1 MIMKNYFMKSSMML
15 MAVSAALASC
25 TQEDVLQNTPAQP
38 SDNELKLSVSTQD
51 FVSDAQGRAIT
62 NNDKTRTSKFENGDQ
77 MGLYIF
83 SEDGEV
89 LCDNLLYTYTDGSW
103 STDKTI
109 YQYKNAQYVAYFP
122 YCKDLS
128 GVAVAENNPESDT
141 EEGAE
146 EGSTP
151 SITESV
157 TKNITAYFTDNILKT
172 IPQTDAETYEQADL
186 MVATAGQ
193 VEGAKVTLKLAHQFS
208 MIELNIPCR
217 KYITQAGGFEY
228 AAPVEMDVT
237 INGKTD
243 LYRVADGVYRM
254 IVAPGPT
261 PTIEGSVKYD
271 ALQPIYFSS
280 SSVTMNALAAG
291 TFTQFNVT
299 YDDPA
304 LKNLTKDDA
313 TGRYIRPLQPGDYYY
328 SDGTIY
334 PYDEDEDEDENKAD
348 QPFKEGC
355 IGVIFE
361 VGTGAPGTEWNHGSV
376 LALNNAHSDWS
387 KWGNAGGPKD
397 GNSAGEN
404 DLYDFLSGKMDGYT
418 LTGTF
423 TKEVG
428 GLDCAFRKISLF
440 GTEDQSLKGWVFPQ
454 YAAPVGITSGWY
466 MPSAGQLM
474 AVWKGLGG
482 YTVAVDNYMNNMP
495 DDHAKK
501 LESVKKIQEAIEKV
515 GGTFVS
521 TSLSDKN
528 KVVQRWWSTTEWDD
542 KNAWT
547 MEWNLSETANGSST
561 GFSSRNK
568 SQNWDAAQTYARP
581 ILSF

>member
-62 NNDKTRTSKFENGDQ
+62 NNDETRTSKFENGDQ

-89 LCDNLLYTYTDGSW
+89 LCDNLLYTYNEDKWT
-103 STDKTI
+103 TDKTI

-122 YCKDLS
+122 YRKDLS
-128 GVAVAENNPESDT
+128 EVAVAENNAENDA
-141 EEGAE
+141 EGGA

-151 SITESV
+151 SITEIV
-157 TKNITAYFTDNILKT
+157 TKNITDYFTTNILNT
-172 IPQTDAETYEQADL
+172 VSQTDAETYEQADL
-186 MVATAGQ
+186 MVAIATQ
-193 VEGAKVTLKLAHQFS
+193 VTGEDVSLALKHQFS

-217 KYITQAGGFEY
+217 KYITSATDGFQY
-228 AAPVEMDVT
+228 AAPVKMDVK
-237 INGKTD
+237 INEKTD

-254 IVAPGPT
+254 IVAPGTT
-261 PTIEGSVKYD
+261 PTIEGRVVYD
-271 ALQPIYFSS
+271 ALQPINFSL
-280 SSVTMNALAAG
+280 SSVAMKDLAAG

-304 LKNLTKDDA
+304 LKDLAKDEA

-334 PYDEDEDEDENKAD
+334 PYDENKAK

-361 VGTGAPGTEWNHGSV
+361 VGTGAPGTEWTHGSV

-387 KWGNAGGPKD
+387 KWGNAGTPID
-397 GNSAGEN
+397 GNSVDASLGSV
-404 DLYDFLSGKMDGYT
+404 DLFNFLSGKMDGYT
-418 LTGTF
+418 LTNTF
-423 TKEVG
+423 TTAFG
-428 GLDCAFRKISLF
+428 GLDCAFTKIKIF
-440 GTEDQSLKGWVFPQ
+440 GSVEAPESWRFTE
-454 YAAPVGITSGWY
+454 YAAPENRTSGWY
-466 MPSAGQLM
+466 MPSAGQLL
-474 AVWKGLGG
+474 AIWSGLGG
-482 YTVAVDNYMNNMP
+482 YTVAADNYMNSMTS
-495 DDHAKK
+495 DHSAKS
-501 LESVKKIQEAIEKV
+501 EAVEKIQAAIEKV
-515 GGTFVS
+515 GGVFIS
-521 TSLSDKN
+521 QSNSDTEKGI
-528 KVVQRWWSTTEWDD
+528 KQLWWSTTEVSNDNVW
-542 KNAWT
+542 AI
-547 MEWNLSETANGSST
+547 EWNYADSANKGWTT
-561 GFSSRNK
+561 GFSSKGKASGWNIAK
-568 SQNWDAAQTYARP
+568 AYARP
-581 ILSF
+581 VLSF

>member
-1 MIMKNYFMKSSMML
+1 MIMKNYFMKSSVALML
-15 MAVSAALASC
+15 LSAALAGCS
-25 TQEDVLQNTPAQP
+25 QEDIQQGTSSQL
-38 SDNELKLSVSTQD
+38 SDKELNLSVSTQD

-62 NNDKTRTSKFENGDQ
+62 NNDEMRTSAFEDGDQ

-89 LCDNLLYTYTDGSW
+89 LCDNLLYTYNEGKW
-103 STDKTI
+103 ITDKTI

-128 GVAVAENNPESDT
+128 GVTGGE
-141 EEGAE
+141 
-146 EGSTP
+146 
-151 SITESV
+151 SITE
-157 TKNITAYFTDNILKT
+157 YFTANILPN
-172 IPQTDAETYEQADL
+172 ISQTNAETYEQADL
-186 MVATAGQ
+186 MVSTTSQ
-193 VEGAKVTLKLAHQFS
+193 VDGTNVKLTLAHQFS
-208 MIELNIPCR
+208 MIELNVPCR

-228 AAPVEMDVT
+228 AAPVKMNVK
-237 INGKTD
+237 INEQKD
-243 LYRVADGVYRM
+243 LYRAADGVYRM
-254 IVAPGPT
+254 IVEPGKMPA
-261 PTIEGSVKYD
+261 IEGSVEYD
-271 ALQPIYFSS
+271 AGMPINFSS
-280 SSVTMNALAAG
+280 ESVSATIESG
-291 TFTQFNVT
+291 KFTQFNVT
-299 YDDPA
+299 YTDPA
-304 LKNLTKDDA
+304 VEGLEVDEA
-313 TGRYIRPLQPGDYYY
+313 TGRYIRDLKPGDYYY

-334 PYDEDEDEDENKAD
+334 PYDENKAK
-348 QPFKEGC
+348 QPFTEGC

-361 VGTGAPGTEWNHGSV
+361 VGTGISGTEWNHGSV

-387 KWGNAGGPKD
+387 KWGIAGGPKD
-397 GNSAGEN
+397 GNSAGGA
-404 DLYDFLSGKMDGYT
+404 DLYTFLSGKKDGYT

-428 GLDCAFRKISLF
+428 ELDCAFRKISLF

-474 AVWKGLGG
+474 AVWHGLGG
-482 YTVAVDNYMNNMP
+482 YTVAADNYMNNMP

-515 GGTFVS
+515 GGTFVGNS
-521 TSLSDKN
+521 GTDSDKN
-528 KVVQRWWSTTEWDD
+528 VQRWWSTTEWDD

-547 MEWNLSETANGSST
+547 MEWNLSETVNGWST

-568 SQNWDAAQTYARP
+568 VNGWNDRSTQAYARP
-581 ILSF
+581 VLSF

>member
-1 MIMKNYFMKSSMML
+1 MKNYFMKSSVAL
-15 MAVSAALASC
+15 MVLSAALAGCS
-25 TQEDVLQNTPAQP
+25 QEDVLQNTPAQP

-51 FVSDAQGRAIT
+51 FVSDAQGRVIT
-62 NNDKTRTSKFENGDQ
+62 NNDDKRTSVFEDGDQ

-89 LCDNLLYTYTDGSW
+89 LCDNLLYTYNYNEDKWT
-103 STDKTI
+103 TDKTI

-128 GVAVAENNPESDT
+128 GVTGVE
-141 EEGAE
+141 
-146 EGSTP
+146 
-151 SITESV
+151 SITE
-157 TKNITAYFTDNILKT
+157 YFKDNILRTVSQKN
-172 IPQTDAETYEQADL
+172 AETYEQADL
-186 MVATAGQ
+186 MVSTTSQ
-193 VEGAKVTLKLAHQFS
+193 VDGTNVKLTLAHQFS
-208 MIELNIPCR
+208 MIELNVPCR

-228 AAPVEMDVT
+228 AAPVKMNVK
-237 INGKTD
+237 INGQKD
-243 LYRVADGVYRM
+243 LYRAADGVYRM
-254 IVAPGPT
+254 IVEPGKMPA
-261 PTIEGSVKYD
+261 IEGSVEYD
-271 ALQPIYFSS
+271 AGMPINFSS
-280 SSVTMNALAAG
+280 ESVSATIESG
-291 TFTQFNVT
+291 KFTQFNVT

-304 LKNLTKDDA
+304 VQGLQVDKA
-313 TGRYIRPLQPGDYYY
+313 TGRYIRDLKPGDYYY

-334 PYDEDEDEDENKAD
+334 PYDENKVN

-387 KWGNAGGPKD
+387 KWGIAGGPKD
-397 GNSAGEN
+397 GNSAGEK
-404 DLYDFLSGKMDGYT
+404 DLYEFLSSKMDGYT

-428 GLDCAFRKISLF
+428 RLDCAFRKISFF
-440 GTEDQSLKGWVFPQ
+440 GTDDSSLGVWVFPQ

-474 AVWKGLGG
+474 AVWSGLGG
-482 YTVAVDNYMNNMP
+482 YEVTDANYMNDMP
-495 DDHAKK
+495 ADHANK
-501 LESVKKIQEAIEKV
+501 LESVQKIQKAIEKV

-528 KVVQRWWSTTEWDD
+528 KVVQRWWSTTEKD
-542 KNAWT
+542 KDNAWI
-547 MEWNLSETANGSST
+547 MEWNLSETANGWST

-568 SQNWDAAQTYARP
+568 SQNWDQAQTYARP
-581 ILSF
+581 VLSF

>member
-1 MIMKNYFMKSSMML
+1 MIMKNYFMKSSVALML
-15 MAVSAALASC
+15 LSAALAGCS
-25 TQEDVLQNTPAQP
+25 QEDIQQGTSSQL
-38 SDNELKLSVSTQD
+38 SDKELNLSVSTQD

-62 NNDKTRTSKFENGDQ
+62 NNDEMRTSAFEDGDQ

-89 LCDNLLYTYTDGSW
+89 LCDNLLYTYNEGKW
-103 STDKTI
+103 ITDKTI

-128 GVAVAENNPESDT
+128 GVTGVE
-141 EEGAE
+141 
-146 EGSTP
+146 
-151 SITESV
+151 SITE
-157 TKNITAYFTDNILKT
+157 YFTANILPN
-172 IPQTDAETYEQADL
+172 ISQTNAETYEQADL
-186 MVATAGQ
+186 MVSTTSQ
-193 VEGAKVTLKLAHQFS
+193 VDGTKVKLILAHQFS
-208 MIELNIPCR
+208 MIELNVPCR

-228 AAPVEMDVT
+228 AAPVKMNVK
-237 INGKTD
+237 INEQKD
-243 LYRVADGVYRM
+243 LYRAADGVYRM
-254 IVAPGPT
+254 IVEPGKMPA
-261 PTIEGSVKYD
+261 IEGSVEYD
-271 ALQPIYFSS
+271 AGMPINFSS
-280 SSVTMNALAAG
+280 ESVSATIESG
-291 TFTQFNVT
+291 KFTQFNVI

-304 LKNLTKDDA
+304 VQGLQVDKA
-313 TGRYIRPLQPGDYYY
+313 TGRYIRDLKPGDYYY

-334 PYDEDEDEDENKAD
+334 PYDENKAN

-387 KWGNAGGPKD
+387 KWGIAGGPKD
-397 GNSAGEN
+397 GNSAGEK
-404 DLYDFLSGKMDGYT
+404 DLYEFLSSKMDGYT

-428 GLDCAFRKISLF
+428 RLDCAFRKISFF
-440 GTEDQSLKGWVFPQ
+440 GTDDSSLGVWVFPQ

-474 AVWKGLGG
+474 AVWSGLGG
-482 YTVAVDNYMNNMP
+482 YEVTDANYMNDMP
-495 DDHAKK
+495 ADHANK
-501 LESVKKIQEAIEKV
+501 LESVQKIQKAIEKV

-528 KVVQRWWSTTEWDD
+528 KVVQRWWSTTEKD
-542 KNAWT
+542 KDNAWI
-547 MEWNLSETANGSST
+547 MEWNLSETANGWST

-568 SQNWDAAQTYARP
+568 SQNWDQAQTYARP
-581 ILSF
+581 VLSF

>member
-25 TQEDVLQNTPAQP
+25 TQEDVLQNTSAQP

-62 NNDKTRTSKFENGDQ
+62 NNDETRTSKFENGDQ

-89 LCDNLLYTYTDGSW
+89 LCDNLLYTYNEDKWT
-103 STDKTI
+103 TDKTI

-128 GVAVAENNPESDT
+128 GVAVAENNAENDA
-141 EEGAE
+141 EGGA

-151 SITESV
+151 SITEIV
-157 TKNITAYFTDNILKT
+157 TKNITDYFTTNILKT
-172 IPQTDAETYEQADL
+172 VSQTDAETYEQADL
-186 MVATAGQ
+186 MVAIATQ
-193 VEGAKVTLKLAHQFS
+193 VTGEDVSLALKHQFS

-217 KYITQAGGFEY
+217 KYITSATDGFQY
-228 AAPVEMDVT
+228 AAPVKMNVK
-237 INGKTD
+237 INEKTD
-243 LYRVADGVYRM
+243 LYRAADGVYRM
-254 IVAPGPT
+254 IVAPETT
-261 PTIEGSVKYD
+261 PVIEGRVVYD
-271 ALQPIYFSS
+271 ENMPIYFSS
-280 SSVTMNALAAG
+280 KSEGVTMNALAAG

-299 YDDPA
+299 YTDPA
-304 LKNLTKDDA
+304 VQGLQVDQA
-313 TGRYIRPLQPGDYYY
+313 TGRYIRDLKPGDYYY

-334 PYDEDEDEDENKAD
+334 PYDENKAN

-361 VGTGAPGTEWNHGSV
+361 VGTGAPGIDWTHGSV

-387 KWGNAGGPKD
+387 KWGIAGGPKD
-397 GNSAGEN
+397 GNSAGETE
-404 DLYDFLSGKMDGYT
+404 LYTFLSGKMDGYD

-423 TKEVG
+423 TTEVDR
-428 GLDCAFRKISLF
+428 LDCAFNKIKVF
-440 GTEDQSLKGWVFPQ
+440 GTTSASEDLQK
-454 YAAPVGITSGWY
+454 YTAPEGSSGWY

-474 AVWKGLGG
+474 AVWSGLGG
-482 YTVAVDNYMNNMP
+482 YKVTDANYMNNMA
-495 DDHAKK
+495 DDHANK
-501 LESVKKIQEAIEKV
+501 LASVQKIQEAIEKV
-515 GGTFVS
+515 GGTFVGNS
-521 TSLSDKN
+521 GTDSDKN
-528 KVVQRWWSTTEWDD
+528 VQRWWSTTEWDD
-542 KNAWT
+542 KNVWT
-547 MEWNLSETANGSST
+547 MEWNLSETANGWST

-568 SQNWDAAQTYARP
+568 VNGWNDRSTQAYARP

>member
-1 MIMKNYFMKSSMML
+1 MIMKNYFMKSSVAL
-15 MAVSAALASC
+15 MVLSAALAGCS
-25 TQEDVLQNTPAQP
+25 QEDVLQNTPAQP

-62 NNDKTRTSKFENGDQ
+62 NNDDKRTSVFEDGDQ

-89 LCDNLLYTYTDGSW
+89 LCDNLLYTYNEDKWT
-103 STDKTI
+103 TDKTI

-128 GVAVAENNPESDT
+128 GVT
-141 EEGAE
+141 GAE
-146 EGSTP
+146 
-151 SITESV
+151 SIT
-157 TKNITAYFTDNILKT
+157 KYFTDNILPTVSQKN
-172 IPQTDAETYEQADL
+172 AETYEQADL
-186 MVATAGQ
+186 MVSTTSQ
-193 VEGAKVTLKLAHQFS
+193 VDGTNVKLTLAHQFS
-208 MIELNIPCR
+208 MIELNVPCR

-228 AAPVEMDVT
+228 AAPVKMNVK
-237 INGKTD
+237 INEKTD

-254 IVAPGPT
+254 IIAPGTT
-261 PTIEGSVKYD
+261 PVIEGSVEYD
-271 ALQPIYFSS
+271 ENMPIYFSS
-280 SSVTMNALAAG
+280 ESEGVTMNALAAG

-299 YDDPA
+299 YDDLA
-304 LKNLTKDDA
+304 LKDLTKDEA
-313 TGRYIRPLQPGDYYY
+313 TGRYIRDLKPGDYYY

-334 PYDEDEDEDENKAD
+334 PYDENKAN

-387 KWGNAGGPKD
+387 RWGDAGAPKED
-397 GNSAGEN
+397 NSVTAIQGSVE
-404 DLYDFLSGKMDGYT
+404 LYNFLSGKMDGYT

-423 TKEVG
+423 TAEVG
-428 GLDCAFRKISLF
+428 GLDCAFKKISLF
-440 GTEDQSLKGWVFPQ
+440 GTEDSSLGEWVFPQ

-474 AVWKGLGG
+474 AIWSGLGG
-482 YTVAVDNYMNNMP
+482 YTVTTDNYMNNMAT
-495 DDHAKK
+495 DHVNKLASVAK
-501 LESVKKIQEAIEKV
+501 IRAAIEKV
-515 GGTFVS
+515 DGTFVS
-521 TSLSDKN
+521 KSENDTEKN
-528 KVVQRWWSTTEWDD
+528 TQRWWSTTEWDD
-542 KNAWT
+542 KNTWT
-547 MEWNLSETANGSST
+547 MEWNLSETANGWST

-568 SQNWDAAQTYARP
+568 VNGWNDRSTKAYARP
-581 ILSF
+581 VLSF